1 MSILDRT
8 ENVSNLENVGDT
20 NAMQMSIVVVDR
32 AVSFLR
38 SLSVIESDDQQHLM
52 EFSTRSTTTA
62 QGQCTA
68 DCTGRSGRPSF
79 KISMEML

>member
-52 EFSTRSTTTA
+52 EFSTRSTTT
-62 QGQCTA
+62 